1 MVTDPIGD
9 LLVRIKNGGNVR
21 KTEVLVPYSR
31 VKEAVLK
38 VILEAG
44 YITGYDLEEKGFR
57 KSLVVRLKY
66 DSASK
71 HVIKGVKRLSFPGC
85 HLYVSRTGMRKYL
98 RSRNK
103 LGIISTSRG
112 IISHR
117 QALRENLG
125 GEFMALLW

>member
-1 MVTDPIGD
+1 MVTDPIAD
-9 LLVRIKNGGNVR
+9 LLVRIKNGGSVR
-21 KTEVLVPYSR
+21 KSEVRIPYSR
-31 VKEAVLK
+31 VKEAILK
-38 VILEAG
+38 VLLENG

-57 KSLVVRLKY
+57 KNLVVRLKY
-66 DSASK
+66 DSASQ

-98 RSRNK
+98 RGRNK

-117 QALRENLG
+117 
-125 GEFMALLW
+125 

>member
-57 KSLVVRLKY
+57 KNLVVRLKY
-66 DSASK
+66 DSASQ

-98 RSRNK
+98 RGRNK

-117 QALRENLG
+117 QARKENLG